1 MKHRKDFH
9 IVLLGVIVMILT
21 GCSAT
26 KFVPD
31 DEYMLTAVE
40 IKSEPKG
47 FNIGS
52 LEPYIRQK
60 ANSKWFSLFKI
71 PLGTYS
77 LAGRDSTKWINRALQ
92 RIGEEPVVFDTVQA
106 ALSCNDLRTAMHNM
120 GYMHGDVD
128 LITKVKGKKLKAT
141 YILHPGAPYDI
152 RNVTYDIADDS
163 IAALLERADNK
174 SLRLK
179 TGEPFTVER
188 LNAERKRITTFLM
201 NNGYYRFHKDYITFS
216 ADSAAGSNLI
226 DVTLHLARY
235 RANNDA
241 PEELHPQYYVRNV
254 RFLGDDRMAWDKR
267 SSNQRLRRRT
277 LENNTA
283 IQPGQLFNSADL
295 QKTYNNF
302 SRLQAVKY
310 TNIRYTEVP
319 RDTLSAD
326 TLPQSNCAGLLDCDI
341 RLSMNKPSTISFQP
355 EGTNTAGDFGA
366 AASLTYENRNLF
378 RGSEVLS
385 VQLRA
390 AFEAITGLEGYQNE
404 DYEEYGME
412 TKLVFPRM
420 VAPFLSRDFTRRST
434 ATSELSLTYDMQNRP
449 EFHRR
454 VFSTAWRYRWNQPS
468 RHLQY
473 RFDLL
478 DLNYVNM
485 PWISDTFKHDYL
497 DSVSNRNAILRY
509 NYEDLFIMKIGFGI
523 TYSHANHALRAN
535 VETSGNL
542 LGLLSNAAHFHK
554 NKEGQHTF
562 LGIAYAQYAKFDFDY
577 TRLWQFDEHN
587 QLVAHADI
595 GIAWPYGN
603 SKVLP
608 FEKRY
613 FSGGANSVRG
623 WSVRGLGPGSFRG
636 TNGRIDFINQTGD
649 MKIDLNLEYRTFL
662 FWKFNGAAFIDAGN
676 IWTLRNYAE
685 QPGGQFRFDKFYEQI
700 AVAYGL
706 GLRLNFD
713 YFILR
718 FDMGMKAIN
727 PAYRDSDEHYAFIN
741 PRFSRDFQFHFAVGL
756 PF

>member
-1 MKHRKDFH
+1 MKHRKGFH

-106 ALSCNDLRTAMHNM
+106 ELSCNDLRTAMHNM

-174 SLRLK
+174 ALRLK

-254 RFLGDDRMAWDKR
+254 RFLGDDRMSWDKR

-326 TLPQSNCAGLLDCDI
+326 TLPQSNRAGLLDCDI